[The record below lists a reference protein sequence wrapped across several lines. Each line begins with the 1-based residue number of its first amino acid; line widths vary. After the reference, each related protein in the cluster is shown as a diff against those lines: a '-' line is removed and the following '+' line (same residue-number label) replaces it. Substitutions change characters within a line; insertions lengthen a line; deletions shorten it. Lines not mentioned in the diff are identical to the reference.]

1 MAYQNGGWYN
11 GQQYWNGSLG
21 PKGVIINPNQQ
32 GHAGGGGSGGS
43 SSSPGA
49 STYTPPPPPPPP
61 PPQTNN
67 PYDPNK
73 RNSSTMTPNFSTPQ
87 TSGASASV
95 VPQTKAIPQTPAPKS
110 SIPQTPMPPH
120 KDSVAAALSNRT
132 QSVSTKTVNAVDP
145 GIATATAKAI
155 QNGANP
161 KALATAQ
168 HFLGAKDYIGYCE
181 SFVEKVTGEGWKGTS
196 AVDAWNNQKSQ
207 AVQGL
212 QGVKPG
218 DAVYFAG
225 DASNGYNGHTGIYA
239 GNGQFVSATDN
250 GIQQYDLGAWIKS
263 TGQKLLG
270 YVPQVAGGIGGAV
283 SGAIGDIGQ
292 GINDM
297 INPSGNTASVN
308 PSQMSPQQILTQFKS
323 MMTPDQINQVQNLIS
338 KSTSSSDAAPRVLS
352 ALGVPTGPVPK
363 RTIISKLKKKQNV
376 EDSNA

>member
-1 MAYQNGGWYN
+1 
-11 GQQYWNGSLG
+11 
-21 PKGVIINPNQQ
+21 
-32 GHAGGGGSGGS
+32 
-43 SSSPGA
+43 
-49 STYTPPPPPPPP
+49 
-61 PPQTNN
+61 
-67 PYDPNK
+67 
-73 RNSSTMTPNFSTPQ
+73 MTPNFSTPQ

-323 MMTPDQINQVQNLIS
+323 IRERPETSPSRKTRERSPLLCLGP
-338 KSTSSSDAAPRVLS
+338 STGRTIRCPECAPRWPQSQSVCWPQQEWPAARWIS
-352 ALGVPTGPVPK
+352 QESSHRKPK
-363 RTIISKLKKKQNV
+363 
-376 EDSNA
+376 A